1 MIMRTFT
8 RAVCMLLAAFTL
20 HNVELIAQLST
31 TLPPAED
38 GAPDAY
44 RPGGGF
50 NLVRSEM
57 GEVNFKL
64 YTYVRYLNQ
73 FGLDDQYVNAF
84 GDTSMIDQRN
94 DILLNKMNIQFMG
107 WLADKRFRYLA
118 YVWTNNTAQGL
129 GAQVVV
135 GGNLTFKAHDAVT
148 FGAGINALP
157 GTRST
162 EGNFPYW
169 NSEDNRMIIEEFFRP
184 SYTMG
189 IWAKGSPLRGIDYQV
204 MLGNNLSQ
212 LGIDAGQLDGQLST
226 LSMSLGWMPTT
237 GEYGKPD
244 SYGDFE
250 PHEKVATRFGAHYT
264 SSDEDRQSQPGVQ
277 SPENVQLRLSDG
289 SILFR
294 PGLLGDSVIVEKA
307 RYNMVSFDAGFK
319 YKGFGLDAAYYQRR
333 VDRLRGNAI
342 ENASAKVFNDDGFQV
357 QASAMVLPKF
367 LQVYAGYGQINGEYG
382 DPWEWRA
389 GINWFPNRSW
399 LFRWNLEYIRT
410 ERSPVGA
417 LSLPYTVG
425 GTGGILNMN
434 FMVNL

>member
-1 MIMRTFT
+1 MDFRAFPRTICT
-8 RAVCMLLAAFTL
+8 LAVACGACGIDL
-20 HNVELIAQLST
+20 VAQLST
-31 TLPPAED
+31 QLPPAED
-38 GAPDAY
+38 APTDAY

-57 GEVNFKL
+57 GELNFKL

-73 FGLDDQYVNAF
+73 LGLNEEYVNAF
-84 GDTSMIDQRN
+84 GDTSSIDQRN
-94 DILLNKMNIQFMG
+94 DVILNKMNIQLMG

-135 GGNLTFKAHDAVT
+135 GGNLHYKVHDAVT

-157 GTRST
+157 GVRST

-189 IWAKGSPLRGIDYQV
+189 FWAKGAPLHGVDYQV

-212 LGIDAGQLDGQLST
+212 LGIDAGQLDAQLST

-237 GEYGKPD
+237 GEYGSPD
-244 SYGDFE
+244 SYGDFDE
-250 PHEKVATRFGAHYT
+250 HEKLATRFGAHYT
-264 SSDEDRQSQPGVQ
+264 SSDEDRQSQPGTQ

-289 SILFR
+289 SVLFT
-294 PGLLGDSVIVEKA
+294 PGLLGDSVVVQLA
-307 RYNMVSFDAGFK
+307 RYNMISFDAGFK
-319 YKGFGLDAAYYQRR
+319 IKGFGVDAAYYQRR
-333 VDRLRGNAI
+333 VDKLRGTGMA
-342 ENASAKVFNDDGFQV
+342 NASATVFKDDAFQV
-357 QASAMVLPKF
+357 QVSAMMLPKF
-367 LQVYAGYGQINGEYG
+367 LQLYAGYGKINGEYG

-389 GINWFPNRSW
+389 GINWFPDRSW
-399 LFRWNLEYIRT
+399 LFRWNLEYIHT

-417 LSLPYTVG
+417 L
-425 GTGGILNMN
+425 
-434 FMVNL
+434 